1 MNRSYWFGIL
11 VGTFIATLGFIGWN
25 AQLIAPYLMVTGLGL
40 VALNSLAHPQIRL
53 FQRTKAAT
61 RQ

>member
-11 VGTFIATLGFIGWN
+11 VGTCIATLGFIGWN
-25 AQLIAPYLMVTGLGL
+25 AQLIAPHLMITGLSL
-40 VALNSLAHPQIRL
+40 VVLNSLAHPQIRL
-53 FQRTKAAT
+53 FHRTKAAT

>member
-11 VGTFIATLGFIGWN
+11 VGTLIATLGFIGWN
-25 AQLIAPYLMVTGLGL
+25 AQLIAPYLMITGLSL
-40 VALNSLAHPQIRL
+40 VVLNSLAHPQIRL
-53 FQRTKAAT
+53 FHRTKAAT